1 MDTRLANVLARLSAG
16 AAAYQPTVAPVGQR
30 PAPDPKPSV
39 ADYPELEA
47 DQVNNS
53 TANTSEQKRVV
64 ISPAPPGV
72 PAGGSFSLGPE
83 IVNDVPLVQS
93 RPAEGID
100 HQTPV
105 QSTLAG
111 IDGAK
116 VHFSNVV
123 KQANTNLRSE
133 GDLAANIAVTLG
145 QDAVE
150 STEATV
156 TAVSGRIATARIA
169 VRKGAL
175 ASRLPTQG
183 MDVRLSTLRTV
194 ATDQRNY
201 PEYVPVY
208 IPSGLSDAGGAALVS
223 LMVVGGPGAYVWR
236 YPAASDID
244 PGIQPAG
251 VRWRWPGGADRML
264 VVTEDDRDWNV
275 VFGGAAF
282 SNAALTEVEN
292 YYRRAWGDGIFDEGW
307 RTSFALTGVY
317 ARPRDFPK
325 QLGLDFQAKR
335 TTQRWR
341 IDGEDVD
348 GNPAWDGPAVI
359 PPPPDANTRG
369 VFTNI
374 PPSAAAQLGRVAYR
388 AWVAAFGDAFPPEA
402 RPNAD
407 QYASH
412 TIDRRGIL
420 YTDVGGHIWVAEW
433 AQLTADELGDDV
445 LLPVLRLASRAV
457 LHVPFGEGLIVDD
470 EAPEFNPETNPVRN
484 VFGQNDRA
492 VLLLPRLR
500 VSSVL
505 ALLAGISV
513 TVPSLP
519 VQRYLD
525 DTNMETV
532 TTAFGAHL
540 HFSFIMS
547 LSRQHLEPAV
557 LRVVPLPG
565 AVGMLGVPKTLRG
578 LCVPRMMSEE
588 EYETGGLE
596 CLENGAIFQTFRN
609 TPYAGFAVDGVWA
622 NNMGIVDVAD
632 PGNSYAGMD
641 AAFRTTWLS
650 GGRIDVHTRLQ
661 PHTQI
666 GVIFGAEGLVNPF
679 AVPRFVRGVRGV
691 EGLRVQAG
699 AGLNALVAGRSIDA
713 FLWSSY

>member
-1 MDTRLANVLARLSAG
+1 
-16 AAAYQPTVAPVGQR
+16 
-30 PAPDPKPSV
+30 
-39 ADYPELEA
+39 
-47 DQVNNS
+47 
-53 TANTSEQKRVV
+53 
-64 ISPAPPGV
+64 
-72 PAGGSFSLGPE
+72 
-83 IVNDVPLVQS
+83 VQS

-156 TAVSGRIATARIA
+156 TAVSGRIATTRIA

-194 ATDQRNY
+194 ATDQRAY
-201 PEYVPVY
+201 PDYVPVY
-208 IPSGLSDAGGAALVS
+208 VPSGLSDAGSAALVS
-223 LMVVGGPGAYVWR
+223 LLVVGGPGAYVWR
-236 YPAASDID
+236 YPPGSDIH

-251 VRWRWPGGADRML
+251 VRWRWPGGADRLL
-264 VVTEDDRDWNV
+264 VVSEDDRDWNV

-282 SNAALTEVEN
+282 TDAALIEVEN

-307 RTSFALTGVY
+307 RTSFALTGAY
-317 ARPRDFPK
+317 AKPRDFNK
-325 QLGLDFQAKR
+325 RLGLDFQAKR
-335 TTQRWR
+335 TTQQWR
-341 IDGEDVD
+341 VDGDDVD
-348 GNPAWDGPAVI
+348 GNPPWDGPAPV
-359 PPPPDANTRG
+359 PPPPDGRTGG
-369 VFTNI
+369 VFTSI
-374 PPSAAAQLGRVAYR
+374 PPYALAQLGQVTYR
-388 AWVAAFGDAFPPEA
+388 AWVRAYGDAFPPDA

-412 TIDRRGIL
+412 IVDRRGIL
-420 YTDVGGHIWVAEW
+420 YTDAGGHVWVAEW
-433 AQLTADELGDDV
+433 AQLTADELDDDV

-457 LHVPFGEGLIVDD
+457 LRVPFGEGLIVEDD
-470 EAPEFNPETNPVRN
+470 APELNPETTQVRN

-500 VSSVL
+500 ISSVL

-525 DTNMETV
+525 ENNMESV
-532 TTAFGAHL
+532 TSGFGAHL
-540 HFSFIMS
+540 HFCFIMS

-557 LRVVPLPG
+557 LRAVPLPG

-578 LCVPRMMSEE
+578 LCVPRMMSEL

-596 CLENGAIFQTFRN
+596 CLENGAIFRTFRN
-609 TPYAGFAVDGVWA
+609 TPYAGFAVEGVWA
-622 NNMGIVDVAD
+622 HNMGIIDVSD
-632 PGNSYAGMD
+632 PGNSYAGLD
-641 AAFRTTWLS
+641 ASFRTTWLS
-650 GGRIDVHTRLQ
+650 GGQVDVHTRLQ
-661 PHTQI
+661 PLTRL
-666 GVIFGAEGLVNPF
+666 GVIFTSENLVNPF
-679 AVPRFVRGVRGV
+679 AVPRFVRGIRGV

-699 AGLNALVAGRSIDA
+699 AGLNSLLAGRSIDA